1 MATHERR
8 VVFFDLDGTLH
19 QQDMFGSF
27 LRYLLRRQPLNAL
40 LVLPLLPIIAIV
52 DSICQCNTPFNFLCC
67 KCSSHSKNLR
77 NPMFSHN
84 CCVDQLNLQ
93 LRYKGR
99 AARWPMS
106 LLLWGCTFGHSEAR
120 LQTLQ
125 ADFVRWFRD
134 NVTAFPLVQE
144 RLTTYLLSSDA
155 DIWLITGSPQ
165 PLVEAVYFDTPWL
178 PRVNLIAS
186 QIQRGYGG
194 WVLTMRCLGH
204 EKVAQLERKIGTPLR
219 LYSGYSDSNQ
229 DNPLLY
235 FCQHRWRVTPRG
247 ELQQLE

>member
-1 MATHERR
+1 MGVHFWSQRSTFTDVAGRFR
-8 VVFFDLDGTLH
+8 ALV
-19 QQDMFGSF
+19 S
-27 LRYLLRRQPLNAL
+27 RQ
-40 LVLPLLPIIAIV
+40 
-52 DSICQCNTPFNFLCC
+52 C
-67 KCSSHSKNLR
+67 
-77 NPMFSHN
+77 
-84 CCVDQLNLQ
+84 
-93 LRYKGR
+93 Y
-99 AARWPMS
+99 
-106 LLLWGCTFGHSEAR
+106 R
-120 LQTLQ
+120 L
-125 ADFVRWFRD
+125 
-134 NVTAFPLVQE
+134 PLVQE

-235 FCQHRWRVTPRG
+235 FVSIVG
-247 ELQQLE
+247 E

>member
-40 LVLPLLPIIAIV
+40 LVLPLLPIIAIALL
-52 DSICQCNTPFNFLCC
+52 I
-67 KCSSHSKNLR
+67 
-77 NPMFSHN
+77 
-84 CCVDQLNLQ
+84 
-93 LRYKGR
+93 KGR

-155 DIWLITGSPQ
+155 DIWLIMALRSRWLKRFISIRPGCRGLILSPAKFS
-165 PLVEAVYFDTPWL
+165 VAMV
-178 PRVNLIAS
+178 V
-186 QIQRGYGG
+186 GY
-194 WVLTMRCLGH
+194 
-204 EKVAQLERKIGTPLR
+204 
-219 LYSGYSDSNQ
+219 
-229 DNPLLY
+229 
-235 FCQHRWRVTPRG
+235 
-247 ELQQLE
+247 

>member
-40 LVLPLLPIIAIV
+40 LVLPLLPIIVIALLI
-52 DSICQCNTPFNFLCC
+52 
-67 KCSSHSKNLR
+67 
-77 NPMFSHN
+77 
-84 CCVDQLNLQ
+84 
-93 LRYKGR
+93 KGR

-155 DIWLITGSPQ
+155 DIWLITGSRSR
-165 PLVEAVYFDTPWL
+165 WL
-178 PRVNLIAS
+178 KRFISIRPGCRGLILSPAKFS
-186 QIQRGYGG
+186 VAMVVGY
-194 WVLTMRCLGH
+194 
-204 EKVAQLERKIGTPLR
+204 
-219 LYSGYSDSNQ
+219 
-229 DNPLLY
+229 
-235 FCQHRWRVTPRG
+235 
-247 ELQQLE
+247 

>member
-1 MATHERR
+1 MEHCISRICSA
-8 VVFFDLDGTLH
+8 VF
-19 QQDMFGSF
+19 
-27 LRYLLRRQPLNAL
+27 AL
-40 LVLPLLPIIAIV
+40 FTASPTAECV
-52 DSICQCNTPFNFLCC
+52 T
-67 KCSSHSKNLR
+67 CSAAVADHSH
-77 NPMFSHN
+77 
-84 CCVDQLNLQ
+84 CVID
-93 LRYKGR
+93 KGR

-106 LLLWGCTFGHSEAR
+106 LLLWGCTFGHNEAR
-120 LQTLQ
+120 LQALQ